1 MDTVISSPSS
11 FPSNNP
17 LVYSVYGQDF
27 MPATAIN
34 EFSALQLPAMWSG
47 IRWISS
53 TMAAFPKR
61 VIKRDGE
68 VSIPIHGHPV
78 ARILNTTINPYTFPM
93 QIWETW
99 QHHATIFGNGYIVV
113 QRDPKSFKPMALFN
127 VMPETV
133 TPFRVLDGEAMG
145 QWYLCTANGKRCIIP
160 AIDMLHLPGLGFDG
174 LQGYPIVLLMQE
186 ALEFARNAQQFG
198 SRFFKKGT
206 QIQGS
211 IEMPATATQSQIDMT
226 KALLRERHS
235 GMQSDYGYMFTIG
248 GAVVRN
254 NTIPPEQ
261 SQLIQTMKFSTT
273 QLCQILR
280 VPPHILFETDNLKAN
295 TIEAMGRDAVTY
307 SLGEWLTKSS
317 QIMTRCLLTDVEINN
332 GLIIELDVES
342 LLRGD
347 SAAYTDQTLKLLNG
361 GVITANESRKR
372 HNFAPVTDPEAD
384 QLRIPV
390 SFPLAGQIGIQPGQP
405 GLKPNHS
412 RQDLQPIIANA
423 FRLIETKTEK
433 AFSNKAGKP
442 AAELVPWGNVF
453 AEEQAGYVKAMLQ
466 PVADV
471 LAKTGE
477 AFPLD
482 TLAARYADSIKR
494 RAAGGIFGMASE
506 ILAELEK

>member
-1 MDTVISSPSS
+1 MEIIASPTS

-68 VSIPIHGHPV
+68 VSIPIHNHPV
-78 ARILNTTINPYTFPM
+78 NRILNTLINPFTFPM
-93 QIWETW
+93 QVWETW
-99 QHHATIFGNGYIVV
+99 QHHATIFGNGYIIIK
-113 QRDPKSFKPMALFN
+113 RDPKTYKPQALFN

-133 TPFRVLDGEAMG
+133 TPFRVLDGDAMG
-145 QWYLCTANGKRCIIP
+145 QWYLCTSNGKRCVVP
-160 AIDMLHLPGLGFDG
+160 ASDMLHLPGLGFDG

-186 ALEFARNAQQFG
+186 ALEFARNAQRFG

-206 QIQGS
+206 QIQGA
-211 IEMPATATQSQIDMT
+211 IEFPANATKEQMEMT
-226 KALLRERHS
+226 RAWLRANHS
-235 GMQSDYGYMFTIG
+235 GMESDYGFMFTVG
-248 GAVVRN
+248 GKITN

-307 SLGEWLTKSS
+307 SLGEWLNKSS
-317 QIMTRCLLTDVEINN
+317 QILTRCLLTDSEINN
-332 GLIIELDVES
+332 NLIIELDVES

-372 HNFAPVTDPEAD
+372 HNLPPVDNKEAD

-390 SFPLAGQIGIQPGQP
+390 SFPLANQIGVQPGQP

-412 RQDLQPIIANA
+412 RDDLAPVIINA
-423 FRLIETKTEK
+423 CRLIETKTEK
-433 AFSNKAGKP
+433 AFTSKANKP
-442 AAELVPWGNVF
+442 AAELIAWSNVF
-453 AEEQAGYVKAMLQ
+453 ADDQAGYIKSMLQ

-471 LAKTGE
+471 LAKSGGS
-477 AFPLD
+477 FPVD
-482 TLAARYADSIKR
+482 TLASRYADSIKR
-494 RAAGGIFGMASE
+494 RAAGGIFKTSTE
-506 ILAELEK
+506 LLAELTK